1 MKGPSHFVAERRGRG
16 KLVEDRQMTLRIE
29 QRLVLVLSVQFDKRC
44 GLNLKSRC
52 GHERVVHECTAP
64 ALCIDVASDDKFLS
78 GQTPLTRRCLYAGL
92 GFAGTDEVG
101 RRAAA
106 HQEANG
112 LDEHRLAR
120 SCFAG
125 QYVQPRL
132 ELDLDFID
140 DGEVLYAK
148 EAKHR
153 RRLYRAGVGPE
164 SRRSCS
170 EGGRRRTKAG
180 NSNATICLTGVQA
193 RGTLAVPR
201 CPSGALCPEAC
212 LRTLGF
218 LLAMQADGDA
228 APAPALGG
236 GFIDLIRQSTPLS
249 KAVLAT
255 LVIFSIVSWGI
266 ILYKLWTFNRI
277 QSQSSRFLEI
287 FRRSTKFSEVQSV
300 CQSLHDSP
308 LVGIFLSGY
317 AELNLQLR
325 QSPGVANPAHN
336 PGSVTPSRPV
346 LKSLVSV
353 DRALMRASN
362 VETNKLEKHITF
374 LATTAAVTP
383 FIGLFG
389 TVLGIIAAFQ
399 GIGAQG
405 STSLDVVAPGIA
417 DALIATA
424 AGLAAAIPAVYFYNL
439 LTQRVKGL
447 ASEMDDFSL
456 EFLNIVERNF
466 T

>member
-1 MKGPSHFVAERRGRG
+1 
-16 KLVEDRQMTLRIE
+16 
-29 QRLVLVLSVQFDKRC
+29 
-44 GLNLKSRC
+44 
-52 GHERVVHECTAP
+52 
-64 ALCIDVASDDKFLS
+64 
-78 GQTPLTRRCLYAGL
+78 
-92 GFAGTDEVG
+92 
-101 RRAAA
+101 
-106 HQEANG
+106 
-112 LDEHRLAR
+112 
-120 SCFAG
+120 
-125 QYVQPRL
+125 
-132 ELDLDFID
+132 
-140 DGEVLYAK
+140 
-148 EAKHR
+148 
-153 RRLYRAGVGPE
+153 
-164 SRRSCS
+164 
-170 EGGRRRTKAG
+170 
-180 NSNATICLTGVQA
+180 
-193 RGTLAVPR
+193 
-201 CPSGALCPEAC
+201 
-212 LRTLGF
+212 
-218 LLAMQADGDA
+218 MQADGT
-228 APAPALGG
+228 PAPALGG
-236 GFIDLIRQSTPLS
+236 GFIDLIKSSSAISQ
-249 KAVLAT
+249 AVLAI
-255 LVIFSIVSWGI
+255 LVVFSVVSWGI
-266 ILYKLWTFNRI
+266 ILYKLWAFNRI
-277 QSQSSRFLEI
+277 QSQSTRFLEI
-287 FRRSTKFSEVQSV
+287 FRRSSKFSEVQAV
-300 CQSLHDSP
+300 CQSLNESP

-325 QSPGVANPAHN
+325 QPNAVANPAT
-336 PGSVTPSRPV
+336 TPPAQPPRPS
-346 LKSLVSV
+346 LKSLTGV